1 MFDKLRKAL
10 ARTDAAVPL
19 PVPQIPTGHELV
31 PVVTFRRDDAQMGAL
46 DGTTDSA
53 RPSLLPMPPLRSFDE
68 EARRTFMPATAHAR
82 HMASVSGY
90 ISYGC
95 ELMTAW
101 ICGGD
106 GLRLNLSPD
115 YEELGWTAE
124 EARTWS
130 QSAEKLFAEWSNDPA
145 SCDARGQA
153 KFGQLQSQA
162 VKSYL
167 VSGDIIAHLDYGP
180 KRAAA
185 WRSSLNLIDPLR
197 LRVPPWTQQGV
208 MLRDGIEFDMRGR
221 PQAYWL
227 RAASPNGQPERV
239 PVFGPGNKVMVCHRY
254 DGDPN
259 AVRGVSPLASAI
271 GGILQSMSAADAGVL
286 AAHLAAAIV
295 GTITSDLPTEA
306 VSRQLGG
313 DGSDY
318 LARIMEHRVAWHEGL
333 KEAKADVQIGH
344 GARIVHLT
352 SGERLELHGS
362 KNGFRDYALI
372 LENGLRE
379 AARALGLSYEA
390 LTSDKSKAS
399 YASLKYAAVETRSI
413 VERRRKLLIEPFCEF
428 ALVNVLEEAIATGRL
443 KFKLTGR
450 YRDMT
455 PLDAFRELRRFACRA
470 EWVGPAMPDADELK
484 SVRAAQLRVQA
495 GLSSLSDEIAATGKD
510 PDAVLDKIAADRE
523 ALKRRGI
530 YLPQFEEGIQR
541 SGSTSGGSR

>member
-1 MFDKLRKAL
+1 MFDKLRKAM
-10 ARTDAAVPL
+10 ARADAAVPM
-19 PVPQIPTGHELV
+19 PVPQIPKDHALV
-31 PVVTFRRDDAQMGAL
+31 PIVSVGRGGMQMGAL
-46 DGTTDSA
+46 DTTVDSA
-53 RPSLLPMPPLRSFDE
+53 RPTLMPMPPLRSFDE
-68 EARRTFMPATAHAR
+68 EARRSFMPATAHAR

-115 YEELGWTAE
+115 FEELGWTAD
-124 EARTWS
+124 EARVWS
-130 QSAEKLFAEWSNDPA
+130 QSAEKLFAEWSNDAA
-145 SCDARGQA
+145 SCDARGQS

-162 VKSYL
+162 VRSYL
-167 VSGDIIAHLDYGP
+167 LTGDIIAHLDYGP

-185 WRSSLNLIDPLR
+185 WRTSVNLIDPLR

-208 MLRDGIEFDMRGR
+208 ILRDGIEFDLRGR
-221 PQAYWL
+221 AQAYWL
-227 RAASPNGQPERV
+227 RPVASNSQPERL
-239 PVFGPGNKVMVCHRY
+239 PVYGPGNKVMVCHRF

-286 AAHLAAAIV
+286 AAHLAAAIL
-295 GTITSDLPTEA
+295 GTITSDLPSEA

-313 DGSDY
+313 DGSDF
-318 LARIMEHRVAWHEGL
+318 LARMMEQRVAWHEGL
-333 KEAKADVQIGH
+333 KKAKADVQIGH

-362 KNGFRDYALI
+362 KNGFSDYALI

-428 ALVNVLEEAIATGRL
+428 ALANVLEEAIATGRL
-443 KFKLTGR
+443 RFKAPLR
-450 YRDMT
+450 YRDLT

-470 EWVGPAMPDADELK
+470 EWVGPQMPDPDELK
-484 SVRAAQLRVQA
+484 SARAAQLRVQA
-495 GLSSLSDEIAATGKD
+495 GLSSLSDEISSMGRD
-510 PDAVLDKIAADRE
+510 PDATLDKIAADRE

-530 YLPQFEEGIQR
+530 FLPQFEEGIR
-541 SGSTSGGSR
+541 RTASTNGGSS